1 MFNEDE
7 IKQLSFK
14 FLQGFEEGNYAYDD
28 EVSKQTQKHYYKMK
42 TTKQFFNDLIQ
53 CSELKHY
60 SKEIQH
66 LLTMIQTSD
75 YIKEKQLQ
83 SQIRV
88 LKKQIDTLNEKCKGH
103 TRFTCPQCNSNIKD
117 MAKKWNDEYIQKN
130 NLQTY
135 RDQIDRQS
143 YNLSQYN
150 ITCRRLEK
158 KISEKDDLIIELKS
172 KITEL
177 KTAHIHDELDSKKKN
192 KKKKKTS
199 SKKDKKK
206 LLKLLA
212 QQLNDSSSEE
222 ESSSS
227 DEEY

>member
-28 EVSKQTQKHYYKMK
+28 EVSKQTQKHYYRMK

-66 LLTMIQTSD
+66 LLIMIQKND

-88 LKKQIDTLNEKCKGH
+88 LKKQINILDEKCKGH
-103 TRFTCPQCNSNIKD
+103 TRFTCPQCSCNIKE
-117 MAKKWNDEYIQKN
+117 MAKKWNNEYIEKN
-130 NLQTY
+130 NLERYQE
-135 RDQIDRQS
+135 QIERQS

-158 KISEKDDLIIELKS
+158 KISEKDDLIEELKN
-172 KITEL
+172 KITDF
-177 KTAHIHDELDSKKKN
+177 KTAHIHDELASKN
-192 KKKKKTS
+192 KKKKK
-199 SKKDKKK
+199 KKK
-206 LLKLLA
+206 QLSNKQIMKMIIKA
-212 QQLNDSSSEE
+212 QNASSSEE
-222 ESSSS
+222 ESSSD
-227 DEEY
+227 DEY

>member
-28 EVSKQTQKHYYKMK
+28 EVSKQTQKHYYRMK

-66 LLTMIQTSD
+66 LLIMIQKND

-88 LKKQIDTLNEKCKGH
+88 LKKQIDILDEKCKGH
-103 TRFTCPQCNSNIKD
+103 TRFTCPQCSCNIKE
-117 MAKKWNDEYIQKN
+117 MAKKWNNEYIEKN
-130 NLQTY
+130 NLERYQE
-135 RDQIDRQS
+135 QIERQS

-158 KISEKDDLIIELKS
+158 KISEKDDLIEELKN
-172 KITEL
+172 KITDF
-177 KTAHIHDELDSKKKN
+177 KTAHIHDELASKN
-192 KKKKKTS
+192 KKKKK
-199 SKKDKKK
+199 KKK
-206 LLKLLA
+206 QLSNKQIMKMIIKA
-212 QQLNDSSSEE
+212 QNASSSEE
-222 ESSSS
+222 ESSSD
-227 DEEY
+227 DEY

>member
-1 MFNEDE
+1 MLNEDE

-28 EVSKQTQKHYYKMK
+28 EVSKQTQKHYYRMK

-66 LLTMIQTSD
+66 LLIMIQKND

-88 LKKQIDTLNEKCKGH
+88 LKKQIDILNEKCKGH

-130 NLQTY
+130 NLQIY
-135 RDQIDRQS
+135 RDQIERQS
-143 YNLSQYN
+143 DVINNYNVS
-150 ITCRRLEK
+150 CRRLEK
-158 KISEKDDLIIELKS
+158 KLHNKDILIQELNEI
-172 KITEL
+172 ITDF
-177 KTAHIHDELDSKKKN
+177 KTAHIHDELIANKKKK

-199 SKKDKKK
+199 LSNKQIMKMIIK
-206 LLKLLA
+206 A
-212 QQLNDSSSEE
+212 QNASSSEE

-227 DEEY
+227 DEDF